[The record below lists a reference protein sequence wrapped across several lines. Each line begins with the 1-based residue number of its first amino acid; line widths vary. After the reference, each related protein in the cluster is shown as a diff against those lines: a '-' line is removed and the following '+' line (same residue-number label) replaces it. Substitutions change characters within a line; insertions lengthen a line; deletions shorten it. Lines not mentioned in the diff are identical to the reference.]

1 MPEFIRRLA
10 QSLAAECD
18 PLAVL
23 LFGSWAKGS
32 ADVHS
37 DVDLV
42 VVLRERPSPA
52 LRMALQDAV
61 RRVPMHVDLLVW
73 TPAEIAT
80 ARADPQ
86 SFAGAVLSTA
96 VVLLGSLPPAPERVY
111 AGATERT

>member
-1 MPEFIRRLA
+1 MPDFVRRMV
-10 QSLAAECD
+10 QSLAVECD

-23 LFGSWAKGS
+23 LFGSWAKGT

-42 VVLRERPSPA
+42 VVLPERPSPA

-61 RRVPMHVDLLVW
+61 RGVPMHVDLLIW
-73 TPAEIAT
+73 TPADVVA

-86 SFAGAVLSTA
+86 GFAGAVLSGA
-96 VVLLGSLPPAPERVY
+96 VVLHGSLPSSPEGVY
-111 AGATERT
+111 AGTTERT